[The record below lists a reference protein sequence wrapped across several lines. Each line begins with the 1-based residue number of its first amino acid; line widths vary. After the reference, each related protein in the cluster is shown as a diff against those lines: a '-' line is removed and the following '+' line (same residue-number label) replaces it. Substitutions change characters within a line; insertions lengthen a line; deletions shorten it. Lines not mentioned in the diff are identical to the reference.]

1 MIDCSNTQRIAAFSW
16 LLVVITV
23 TLLAVMFATKKD
35 SVFDTSIFALL
46 PESDQ
51 SELVKKS
58 TEKMAE
64 RYARRLI
71 ILLSGDDDNEVRKV
85 VTELAQKLSNID
97 QVSRLLWQVE
107 GNQAQQFR
115 DELYPYR
122 FSVLD
127 PDVNEELKANNFQ
140 SVSDKALLRLYSILS
155 VGQSSMVEDPF
166 GLFAQSYL
174 NQSSDLNL
182 QVSRSMLKVSGVSQ
196 PSYVIMLNLSG
207 DPFSPELQQSIL
219 STIEAERAG
228 FEPSGITLRMS
239 GLLLHAAAGAKQAT
253 QEISTIGLGSLLG
266 IVAIMLLVFQRLKP
280 LLLMLFP
287 VMIGCI
293 TASAATLL
301 FFGKV
306 HLVTFAFGA
315 GLVGVSIDYA
325 LHYLC
330 QRRVSQANQ
339 VLKKIMPGLML
350 GLFSSVMAYA
360 AQSLTPFPGL
370 RQMAFFSVIGL
381 SSAWLTVVLWFPL
394 LTKNDLIAPL
404 AGSHK
409 LNALRLRFPRLE
421 CNRKLAA
428 LLFLISLLS
437 AYTLSKSDNHEDI
450 RLLQTSSPALIAQEQ
465 TVQKMLALSSS
476 AQFFLINA
484 NSIEHC
490 LRIEESL
497 MPALD
502 LLIDGG
508 DLDGYLALAKRLPSV
523 QQQEKNIAMVSQLY
537 QQQLRLFFQQLNI
550 SDNRVIEAQKNF
562 DQHKKERLTAEIWL
576 KQSGSANWRD
586 LIIED
591 QPDNSIS
598 TVIRL
603 NGLLNEEV
611 KQVLITLAEK
621 HSGVQYIDQTQNIS
635 DLMEKYRSEVIS
647 WVSLAYLF
655 VFVVLTLRY
664 KRQVWRVVLPP
675 LLASLLTLA
684 LLVQLEQ
691 GINLFHLMALILV
704 LGIGLDMGIFLTETG
719 GASHTWLAVSLSTYT
734 SLLAFGLL
742 ALSNTPVL
750 HHFGMTVLFGLCFVW
765 LLVPIMRDN
774 LSKEQPLKEQLNEQ
788 TV

>member
-1 MIDCSNTQRIAAFSW
+1 MIKRLSSQRIAAFSW
-16 LLVVITV
+16 LLMVFAV
-23 TLLAVMFATKKD
+23 TLLAALFSMKNGP
-35 SVFDTSIFALL
+35 VFDTSIFALL

-58 TEKMAE
+58 TEKMAD

-71 ILLSGDDDNEVRKV
+71 ILLSGDDDNDVRKA
-85 VTELAQKLSNID
+85 VTELAHKLSNID
-97 QVSRLLWQVE
+97 QVSRVLWQVE
-107 GNQAQQFR
+107 SNQVQQFR

-127 PDVNEELKANNFQ
+127 PTIKEALKADKFQ
-140 SVSDKALLRLYSILS
+140 SVANKALLRLYSIVS
-155 VGQSSMVEDPF
+155 VGPSSMIEDPF
-166 GLFAQSYL
+166 GLFAQSYF
-174 NQSSDLNL
+174 NQTSDLNL
-182 QVSRSMLKVSGVSQ
+182 QVSRSMLKVSGVNQ
-196 PSYVIMLNLSG
+196 PSYVIMINLSG
-207 DPFSPELQQSIL
+207 DPFSPELQQNIL
-219 STIEAERAG
+219 NTIETERAD
-228 FEPSGITLRMS
+228 FDSSGITLSMS

-266 IVAIMLLVFQRLKP
+266 IVLIMVLVFRRLKP
-280 LLLMLFP
+280 LILMLFP
-287 VMIGCI
+287 VFIGCM

-301 FFGKV
+301 IFGKI

-330 QRRVSQANQ
+330 ERRVSEANK
-339 VLKKIMPGLML
+339 VLKKVMPGLML

-404 AGSHK
+404 PGAKK

-421 CNRKLAA
+421 CSRQLMT
-428 LLFLISLLS
+428 LLPLVVLLS
-437 AYTLSKSDNHEDI
+437 IYTLSTSDNHEDI
-450 RLLQTSSPALIAQEQ
+450 RLLQTSPKALIAQEQ
-465 TVQKMLALSSS
+465 TVQKMLGLSSS
-476 AQFFLINA
+476 AQFLLINA
-484 NSIEHC
+484 DSIEHC
-490 LRIEESL
+490 LRIEEGV

-502 LLIDGG
+502 SLKEEGK
-508 DLDGYLALAKRLPSV
+508 LDGYLALAMRLSSL
-523 QQQEKNIAMVSQLY
+523 QQQDKNVDLVNQLY
-537 QQQLRLFFQQLNI
+537 QQQLQPFFQKLDIND
-550 SDNRVIEAQKNF
+550 SRMAEAQANF
-562 DQHKKERLTAEIWL
+562 DQYKMNRLTAEVW
-576 KQSGSANWRD
+576 QQQPGSANWRD
-586 LIIED
+586 LIVDD
-591 QPDNSIS
+591 QPGISAS

-611 KQVLITLAEK
+611 KQALMALAEK
-621 HSGVQYIDQTQNIS
+621 QSGVQYIDQTQNIS
-635 DLMEKYRSEVIS
+635 DLMEKYRAEVIN

-655 VFVVLTLRY
+655 VFAVLTLRY
-664 KRQVWRVVLPP
+664 KQQVWRVVLPP

-750 HHFGMTVLFGLCFVW
+750 HHFGLTVLFGLCFVW
-765 LLVPIMRDN
+765 LLVPMMRDSPSSDPPKAH
-774 LSKEQPLKEQLNEQ
+774 SKEQ

>member
-1 MIDCSNTQRIAAFSW
+1 MIESPATQRIAAFGW
-16 LLVVITV
+16 LLVVLVI
-23 TLLAVMFATKKD
+23 TLLAVLSAINKGP
-35 SVFDTSIFALL
+35 VFDTSIFALL

-71 ILLSGDDDNEVRKV
+71 ILLSGDNDNDVREAIA
-85 VTELAQKLSNID
+85 TLAQKLSSID
-97 QVSRLLWQVE
+97 HVSRVLWQVE
-107 GNQAQQFR
+107 SNQAQQFR

-127 PDVNEELKANNFQ
+127 PDIKEALKANNFQ
-140 SVSDKALLRLYSILS
+140 TVSDKALLRLYSILS
-155 VGQSSMVEDPF
+155 VGQSSMIEDPF
-166 GLFAQSYL
+166 GLFAQTYF
-174 NQSSDLNL
+174 NQTSDLNL
-182 QVSRSMLKVSGVSQ
+182 QVSRSMLKVTGVAQ

-207 DPFSPELQQSIL
+207 DPFSPELQRNIL
-219 STIEAERAG
+219 DTVEVKRVD
-228 FEPSGITLRMS
+228 FESSGITLKMS

-253 QEISTIGLGSLLG
+253 REISTIGLGSLLG
-266 IVAIMLLVFQRLKP
+266 IVVIMLLVFRRLKP
-280 LLLMLFP
+280 LALMLFP
-287 VMIGCI
+287 VIIGCV

-301 FFGKV
+301 IFGKI

-330 QRRVSQANQ
+330 ERRVSEANQ
-339 VLKKIMPGLML
+339 VLKKVMPGLML

-394 LTKNDLIAPL
+394 LTKNDVIARLPG
-404 AGSHK
+404 ADK
-409 LNALRLRFPRLE
+409 LNVLRQRFPRLE
-421 CNRKLAA
+421 CSRKLMV
-428 LLFLISLLS
+428 LLLVVVLLS

-450 RLLQTSSPALIAQEQ
+450 RLLQTSSPALVAQEQ
-465 TVQKMLALSSS
+465 TVQKMLGLSSS

-484 NSIEHC
+484 NSIEQC

-497 MPALD
+497 MPALN
-502 LLIDGG
+502 LLKKDGK
-508 DLDGYLALAKRLPSV
+508 LDGYLALATRLPSLE
-523 QQQEKNIAMVSQLY
+523 QQEDNIALVQQLY
-537 QQQLRLFFQQLNI
+537 QQQLQPFFQKLNI
-550 SDNRVIEAQKNF
+550 TDNRTDKAQANF
-562 DQHKKERLTAEIWL
+562 DQHKMDKLTVNIW
-576 KQSGSANWRD
+576 KQQSGSANWRD
-586 LIIED
+586 LIVDD
-591 QPDNSIS
+591 QPGNSAS

-603 NGLLNEEV
+603 NGLLSEEV
-611 KQVLITLAEK
+611 KQTLMALAGDYP
-621 HSGVQYIDQTQNIS
+621 GVQYIDQTQNIS
-635 DLMEKYRSEVIS
+635 DLMEKYRAEVIS

-655 VFVVLTLRY
+655 VFAVLMLRY
-664 KRQVWRVVLPP
+664 KKQVWRVVLPP
-675 LLASLLTLA
+675 LVASLLTLA

-765 LLVPIMRDN
+765 LLVPMMRASPMKD
-774 LSKEQPLKEQLNEQ
+774 ELNEQ